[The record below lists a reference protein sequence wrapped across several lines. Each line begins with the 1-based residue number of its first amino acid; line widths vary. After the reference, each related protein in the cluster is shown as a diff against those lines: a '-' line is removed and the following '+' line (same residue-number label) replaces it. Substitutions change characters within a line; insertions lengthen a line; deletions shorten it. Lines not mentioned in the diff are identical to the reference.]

1 MSLGTDLLN
10 LRRNKTSSVAT
21 LIGGMERLAAAQS
34 AIVSMSREWALA
46 DLADRV
52 VTNVAVY
59 AQQAYWGDAPLPK
72 QRRASF
78 ASRWRQQRVDLGQL
92 YQRRLFA

>member
-34 AIVSMSREWALA
+34 AIVSMSREWALV

-52 VTNVAVY
+52 LTNVAVY
-59 AQQAYWGDAPLPK
+59 AQQAYWGDSPLPK

-78 ASRWRQQRVDLGQL
+78 ASRMRQRRIDPGQL
-92 YQRRLFA
+92 YQQRLFA